1 MKEYK
6 IYLITTA
13 ILFWVVNLTSRAPD
27 TLWTKTYGGEGSDRA
42 YSVEQTTDGG
52 FIIAGYI
59 NSFGAGNFDVYLIKT
74 DGEGDTHWTKTYG
87 GIEDDKG
94 FAVQQINDGG
104 YIVTGCTRSFGT
116 VSSDVYLIK
125 VDSLGDTLWTRTY
138 GYSGMYDDFG
148 RSVQQTTDGG
158 FIIAGYTSFGAG
170 NYDVY
175 LIKTDSMGDTLWTK
189 IYGEVY
195 SEYAYSVEQTTD
207 SGFIIA
213 GTTESYGAGQ
223 FDVWI
228 IKTDMNGDTLW
239 TRTYGGELSD
249 FGWSIIQTND
259 GGYAIAGFTN
269 SFRNGGYDV
278 YAIKTNSIGDT
289 LWTRTYGGIWS
300 DNGYSIQQTYGGGY
314 IITGGTCSYG
324 IHNRNVYLIKTES
337 NGNILWQKT
346 FGDST
351 TTECRSVK
359 ETYDGGYIITGKRY
373 TLGSGYDVYL
383 IRTDAQG
390 ESLWTKTYGGDTT
403 DIGYSVYETSDGGY
417 IIAGETVSFGA
428 GRSDFYLIKTEPDP
442 SFVQEQKY
450 HSLEKNKKELA
461 YHPNPFT
468 SVVNIKCFG
477 IDDKRKVRL
486 GIYDSSGRL
495 IKTILLST
503 DHLSLGSDLPPGIYF
518 LKLNGKLAGKVVKV
532 R

>member
-94 FAVQQINDGG
+94 FAVQQINDSG

-116 VSSDVYLIK
+116 VSS
-125 VDSLGDTLWTRTY
+125 
-138 GYSGMYDDFG
+138 
-148 RSVQQTTDGG
+148 
-158 FIIAGYTSFGAG
+158 
-170 NYDVY
+170 
-175 LIKTDSMGDTLWTK
+175 
-189 IYGEVY
+189 
-195 SEYAYSVEQTTD
+195 
-207 SGFIIA
+207 
-213 GTTESYGAGQ
+213 
-223 FDVWI
+223 
-228 IKTDMNGDTLW
+228 
-239 TRTYGGELSD
+239 
-249 FGWSIIQTND
+249 
-259 GGYAIAGFTN
+259 
-269 SFRNGGYDV
+269 
-278 YAIKTNSIGDT
+278 
-289 LWTRTYGGIWS
+289 
-300 DNGYSIQQTYGGGY
+300 
-314 IITGGTCSYG
+314 
-324 IHNRNVYLIKTES
+324 
-337 NGNILWQKT
+337 
-346 FGDST
+346 
-351 TTECRSVK
+351 
-359 ETYDGGYIITGKRY
+359 
-373 TLGSGYDVYL
+373 DVYL